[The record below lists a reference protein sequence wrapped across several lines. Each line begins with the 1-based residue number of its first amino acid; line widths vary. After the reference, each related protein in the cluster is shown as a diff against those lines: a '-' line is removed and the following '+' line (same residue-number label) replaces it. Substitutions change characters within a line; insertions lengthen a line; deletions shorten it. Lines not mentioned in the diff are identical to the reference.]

1 MSLAVFSARS
11 IANDLESAVG
21 EEAFYFYMR
30 EIIER
35 RLFEEYVD
43 DVNGEVKRFVDLID
57 FMTHK
62 EGLGIKDLPL
72 FEKCL
77 AVVASSKRK
86 VKDDAQ
92 WLVGQIKLKQPFL
105 VHGENQYTTQS
116 LKGQSTAQ
124 GCYNVTSTLRG
135 NSQDYFL
142 RRIARDQPDLL
153 NEIGQGKRFKSARA
167 AAIEA
172 GIITPFP
179 SLQLKEPV
187 PTAQKLLAKKGKE
200 WCLALLDELSA
211 LVFED

>member
-1 MSLAVFSARS
+1 MSLTVFSARS

-30 EIIER
+30 EIVEQ

-43 DVNGEVKRFVDLID
+43 DVNGEVKRFAGLVD

-62 EGLGIKDLPL
+62 EGLGIRNLSL

-77 AVVASSKRK
+77 DVVAKSDHAMSSN
-86 VKDDAQ
+86 AL
-92 WLVGQIKLKQPFL
+92 WF
-105 VHGENQYTTQS
+105 ENQINMAKQNS
-116 LKGQSTAQ
+116 FQKKEESTGRFLCKPARDIITD
-124 GCYNVTSTLRG
+124 GRG
-135 NSQDYFL
+135 ASRSYLL

-153 NEIGQGKRFKSARA
+153 NEIGHGKRFKSARA

-179 SLQLKEPV
+179 SLQLKEPA
-187 PTAQKLLAKKGKE
+187 PTAQKLLDKKGQA
-200 WCLALLDELSA
+200 WCLQLLEELSE
-211 LVFED
+211 LCL